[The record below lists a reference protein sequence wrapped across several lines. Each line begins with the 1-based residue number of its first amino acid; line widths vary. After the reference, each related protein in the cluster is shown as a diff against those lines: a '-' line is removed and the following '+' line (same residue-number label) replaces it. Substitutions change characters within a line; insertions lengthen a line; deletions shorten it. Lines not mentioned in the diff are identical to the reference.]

1 MDAVSPYFKRS
12 MTEVNVSIIIN
23 YDLHTVAVNVSGQ
36 LIVIPMGRIVHAISD
51 GPRNVMPAP
60 PRH

>member
-36 LIVIPMGRIVHAISD
+36 LIVIPMGRIVRAISD
-51 GPRNVMPAP
+51 GPRKVMPAP